1 MERYEKTYNIEIF
14 IVHETMSKTAFEE
27 YVSILVNL
35 AQQIPLKPAQIEAT
49 TRIHIIRLKKRLAVL
64 TELGAIKVQ
73 TSKKIS
79 TYEITPY
86 GTNILRFFKLDTSIY
101 KINQNYETD

>member
-1 MERYEKTYNIEIF
+1 MK
-14 IVHETMSKTAFEE
+14 TMSKTAFEE

-49 TRIHIIRLKKRLAVL
+49 TSIHIIRLKKRLAAL
-64 TELGAIKVQ
+64 TEIGAIKVQ
-73 TSKKIS
+73 TTKKIS

-86 GTNILRFFKLDTSIY
+86 GTNILKFFKLDTPIY